1 MNCITFLSTLFQ
13 NNLDYET
20 FVKIVEMQKEKSCL
34 TLMVEK
40 LKRFLRL
47 RSVEMDASF
56 NNASHAND
64 DL

>member
-1 MNCITFLSTLFQ
+1 MNCITLFQ

-20 FVKIVEMQKEKSCL
+20 FVKIVEIQKEKSCL
-34 TLMVEK
+34 TMMVEK
-40 LKRFLRL
+40 LEHFLRL
-47 RSVEMDASF
+47 RSVEIDASF